1 MARIADRPRTLAG
14 RSPGELEGLFAR
26 GGVPDPR
33 PKGRLRGSLL
43 HLTLGPAGGLLAPA
57 AAIWLGKRFDADRD
71 AGENVFDRRAF
82 RIGRL
87 LTPAAYQASWP
98 EDSRSY
104 RALAFSTSVGQGALD
119 PGIEVLRIDYDLP
132 GNAPP
137 FRRILDELVEVEP
150 GVYLGQALLRRRGGH
165 HRLAWFTLEA

>member
-1 MARIADRPRTLAG
+1 MRTSSTSA
-14 RSPGELEGLFAR
+14 S
-26 GGVPDPR
+26 
-33 PKGRLRGSLL
+33 
-43 HLTLGPAGGLLAPA
+43 
-57 AAIWLGKRFDADRD
+57 
-71 AGENVFDRRAF
+71 F

-87 LTPAAYQASWP
+87 LTPAAYQAFWA

-104 RALAFSTSVGQGALD
+104 RALAFSTTVGPGALD

-165 HRLAWFTLEA
+165 RRLAWFTLET